1 MDKTLNLAY
10 ALGLIVGLILAAVIL
25 TVMSKTRNKAGK
37 LRMEFDERQKADRN
51 ASFAAGFAV
60 LVVLDVLMAALRQT
74 GVQLP
79 FDHLVEAVICCLVA
93 ATVSVILCIHR
104 EAWLSLR
111 EKPKTVVWMLL
122 VALVCNALMAW
133 INWNEMWTDGVLN
146 FRSTNL
152 FVTVFMLVILLAFG
166 IKRLC
171 VYLRE
176 IHDGFAERD

>member
-1 MDKTLNLAY
+1 MQKMMGLLRRCVEDYDMIADGDKIA
-10 ALGLIVGLILAAVIL
+10 VGV
-25 TVMSKTRNKAGK
+25 SGGK
-37 LRMEFDERQKADRN
+37 DSL
-51 ASFAAGFAV
+51 V
-60 LVVLDVLMAALRQT
+60 LLKLMAALRQT

-152 FVTVFMLVILLAFG
+152 FVTVFMLVILLVFG

-176 IHDGFAERD
+176 IHDGLAERD

>member
-1 MDKTLNLAY
+1 M
-10 ALGLIVGLILAAVIL
+10 IL
-25 TVMSKTRNKAGK
+25 S
-37 LRMEFDERQKADRN
+37 
-51 ASFAAGFAV
+51 
-60 LVVLDVLMAALRQT
+60 
-74 GVQLP
+74 
-79 FDHLVEAVICCLVA
+79 
-93 ATVSVILCIHR
+93 IHR

-176 IHDGFAERD
+176 IHDGLAERD